1 MSYIC
6 PVCNGLQELTTE
18 CPVCS
23 HAMCDGGRLS
33 DYLGPYSPYRE
44 IDGPSMSDSDSTLSG
59 HDDQCLHLLNCPDC
73 SHSLTIQVQY
83 L

>member
-6 PVCNGLQELTTE
+6 PVCNGLQELNTE

-23 HAMCDGGRLS
+23 HQMNDCGRLS

-44 IDGPSMSDSDSTLSG
+44 IDEISMSDGTAVQ
-59 HDDQCLHLLNCPDC
+59 HDQCLHLVNCSDC
-73 SHSLTIQVQY
+73 HYSFTIQISS
-83 L
+83 

>member
-6 PVCNGLQELTTE
+6 PVCNGLQELDIE

-23 HAMCDGGRLS
+23 QQMNDCGKWS

-44 IDGPSMSDSDSTLSG
+44 IDDISMSDGTLGSKNN
-59 HDDQCLHLLNCPDC
+59 QCLHLVNCADC
-73 SHSLTIQVQY
+73 HQNFTIQITS
-83 L
+83 